1 MSEKM
6 TLYIRA
12 IRAIHHGES
21 VIQSSITVPVTVTSN
36 QDLFNQALEF
46 SRSIINARFFL
57 DQQPL
62 RDCDVEQY
70 ILESIKE

>member
-6 TLYIRA
+6 TLYVRA
-12 IRAIHHGES
+12 VRSIHYGES
-21 VIQSSITVPVTVTSN
+21 VIQSSITVPVTVATS
-36 QDLFNQALEF
+36 QDLFNKALEF
-46 SRSIINARFFL
+46 GRSIVDARFFL
-57 DQQPL
+57 DQHPL